1 MIRRGAALAAV
12 LVLVPAPAHAHGGGH
27 GTGVELELLLV
38 AGALLV
44 FGFSLRTTP
53 GRRLAGNIVVAVSV
67 LAIAA
72 AFVIPNLDP

>member
-1 MIRRGAALAAV
+1 M
-12 LVLVPAPAHAHGGGH
+12 
-27 GTGVELELLLV
+27 GVELELLLV
-38 AGALLV
+38 AGALLI